1 MNIGDMILKLRKEK
15 GLSQE
20 EVAEKLNVTRQTVS
34 KWETGESKPDFD
46 KIIPL
51 CDLFSITTEELL
63 RGKKLEEI
71 KEEKVPKKDIKK
83 ERAKVLSICTF
94 LYFLSISW
102 IIFMESLNII
112 ESEYVVCGFLLICA
126 ASTSILIYHFVST
139 KKEMEKEER
148 KKDEKEKE
156 IDGIIALIFTF
167 LYLYLSFTTMMW
179 HITWLIWI
187 VYSIVIKII
196 HFIILLSRG
205 DFDE

>member
-71 KEEKVPKKDIKK
+71 KEEKIPKKDIKK

-102 IIFMESLNII
+102 IIFMESLDII

-139 KKEMEKEER
+139 KKEREKEER

-196 HFIILLSRG
+196 HFVILLSRG

>member
-63 RGKKLEEI
+63 RGKKLEEV
-71 KEEKVPKKDIKK
+71 KEEKIPKKDIKK

-102 IIFMESLNII
+102 IIFMESLDII

-139 KKEMEKEER
+139 KKEREKEER

-179 HITWLIWI
+179 HITWLVWI

>member
-20 EVAEKLNVTRQTVS
+20 EMAEKLKVTRQTVS

-63 RGKKLEEI
+63 RGKKKDQKQE
-71 KEEKVPKKDIKK
+71 KETVTKDIKK
-83 ERAKVLSICTF
+83 ERAKVLSVSIF
-94 LYFLSISW
+94 LYFLSVIW
-102 IIFMESLNII
+102 VVFMESLTILD
-112 ESEYVVCGFLLICA
+112 SDFVVCGFLLICA
-126 ASTSILIYHFVST
+126 IATSIIIYHFVST
-139 KKEMEKEER
+139 KN
-148 KKDEKEKE
+148 DSEKEKQKE
-156 IDGIIALIFTF
+156 DKKSEVDGIIALIFT
-167 LYLYLSFTTMMW
+167 LIYLYISFTTMMW

-187 VYSIVIKII
+187 IYAIVIKIV
-196 HFIILLSRG
+196 HLFILLGRG